1 MVAIYMV
8 CNTPWFR
15 PPNPSMITVAFTSSG
30 DSFCFCYLKW
40 NVSVVQLILLL
51 IKNWFKINSLVLIKM
66 QKNTVNVVQ
75 GYKLHT
81 NGSIVPTIHYIWL
94 DKQSILLNEGLNRI
108 KVLYEQQLLLQ
119 NIKII
124 IWTDCSDNNNAK
136 IVLK

>member
-1 MVAIYMV
+1 M
-8 CNTPWFR
+8 
-15 PPNPSMITVAFTSSG
+15 
-30 DSFCFCYLKW
+30 
-40 NVSVVQLILLL
+40 
-51 IKNWFKINSLVLIKM
+51 NSLVLIKT